1 MVVRNRLLVRACL
14 LLVALAGAGVP
25 AALAVRDQAPTL
37 TVDRAVVSAHW
48 KEGWLRPGAAVRFT
62 GKVSV
67 PSTLTAFLRP
77 MGRDVVTARLTH
89 FSVPRAGRFSGELK
103 LPPRALPG
111 SYDLRILSTSVPPR
125 PQPVDVTV
133 KIPAP
138 PEGVIDRAL
147 VATSLKGP
155 WLQYV
160 GNTGPAVDGAF
171 KTLWVRFRFL
181 HPPTGKRIQIVWRL
195 RWHVVVGKVY
205 RRYQNTIDT
214 VASSGQ
220 PLPKGVWLVV
230 LKVDDRIA
238 KKMNVR
244 LR

>member
-1 MVVRNRLLVRACL
+1 MRASL
-14 LLVALAGAGVP
+14 LLVLLVGAGVP
-25 AALAVRDQAPTL
+25 ATFAAVRDEAPTL

-48 KEGWLRPGAAVRFT
+48 NEGWLRPGAAVRFT

-67 PSTLTAFLRP
+67 PSTLTAYLRP
-77 MGRDVVTARLTH
+77 VGLDVVTARLIH
-89 FSVPRAGRFSGELK
+89 FSVPRAGRFSGELR

-111 SYDLRILSTSVPPR
+111 SYDLRILSTSPAPR
-125 PQPVDVTV
+125 PNPVDVTV
-133 KIPAP
+133 EIPAP

-147 VATSLKGP
+147 VGTSPKGP
-155 WLQYV
+155 WLRYV
-160 GNTGPAVDGAF
+160 GNTGPAVGGAH

-181 HPPTGKRIQIVWRL
+181 HPPTGKRIQIVWKL
-195 RWHVVVGKVY
+195 HWHVVVGKVY
-205 RRYQNTIDT
+205 RRYRNTIDT
-214 VASSGQ
+214 VASSRE

-238 KKMNVR
+238 KKMNVL